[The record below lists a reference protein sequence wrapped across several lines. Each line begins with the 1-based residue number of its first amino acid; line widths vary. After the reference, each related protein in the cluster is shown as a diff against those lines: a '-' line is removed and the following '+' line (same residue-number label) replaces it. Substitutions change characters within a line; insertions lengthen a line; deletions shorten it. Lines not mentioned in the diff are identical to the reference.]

1 MQYFIKWASKET
13 SVKYRIAI
21 LGLGAILFPLLIP
34 IFLIQIMPR
43 LDAMIGIGSFY
54 YGYINIVIG
63 AILII
68 VGGTLAFWTI
78 YLQLHIGSGTPFPMV
93 PTKKLIITG
102 PFAICRNPMTLGT
115 IFAYLGLSVIIG
127 SISSIICVLTFAA
140 LLLLYV
146 KGIEE
151 KELTNRFGTEYT
163 QYKSRT
169 PFIIPNIF
177 PLGKK

>member
-1 MQYFIKWASKET
+1 MQFFIKWASRET

-21 LGLGAILFPLLIP
+21 FILGVLLFPLLIP
-34 IFLIQIMPR
+34 IFLIRIMPR
-43 LDAMIGIGSFY
+43 LDAIIGIGSFY

-63 AILII
+63 AILIV
-68 VGGTLAFWTI
+68 VGGILAFWTI
-78 YLQLHIGSGTPFPMV
+78 ILQIQIGSGSPFPMV

-115 IFAYLGLSVIIG
+115 ICLYLGLSIIIR
-127 SISSIICVLTFAA
+127 SISSIICILTFAA
-140 LLLLYV
+140 LLLIYI
-146 KGIEE
+146 KKIEE
-151 KELTNRFGTEYT
+151 KELTNRFGFDYT

-177 PLGKK
+177 TLEKK